1 MEGGGTTIKVSTKLT
16 THCALLFTILL
27 IMLSCSFDYGDILEE
42 DSGLPD
48 IVMND
53 VEYVRVRDGD
63 PRVRF
68 KAELAERYEKR
79 QVMELRNFSFEQF
92 DHHGEEVNASGRAGT
107 AHVELESGN
116 INLRDGVSLGV
127 DSEDVTIET
136 VSLDWKDKEH
146 ILAGSPGDEVRIIR
160 GNGTRFYGHGFTAD
174 ARNRTWEFTGE
185 VGGSY
190 IHDEDEEENADTVT
204 GESD

>member
-1 MEGGGTTIKVSTKLT
+1 M
-16 THCALLFTILL
+16 
-27 IMLSCSFDYGDILEE
+27 
-42 DSGLPD
+42 PD

-63 PRVRF
+63 PKVRF

-146 ILAGSPGDEVRIIR
+146 ILAGSPGDEVRIVR

-204 GESD
+204 GESG